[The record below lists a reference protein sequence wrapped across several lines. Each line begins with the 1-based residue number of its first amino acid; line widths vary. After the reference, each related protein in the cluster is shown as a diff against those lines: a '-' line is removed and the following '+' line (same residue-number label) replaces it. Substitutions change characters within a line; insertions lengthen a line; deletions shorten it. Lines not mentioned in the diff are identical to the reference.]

1 MASGYGAWSANSGSS
16 GELAREQP
24 VARFMVGAGRARD
37 QGAHGRNDSDVSLP
51 ELAGHRTAGMAEA
64 RARGA
69 RCGHG
74 LGGVQREW
82 GRGERGD
89 RNDEQGKGEDERVL
103 TGVGEQGAS
112 RCVEAVR
119 GGRGRVGDG
128 GGVDYGGEVEAARSP
143 GGGGAAHSD
152 GADVQGRRARCPFPI
167 QIGSGKRGEGEG
179 EPERRRRG
187 GRRGE
192 GADAREG
199 IGRGEILSP
208 ARCVRACLCVC
219 VVWWRRVRE
228 TRGRWGS

>member
-1 MASGYGAWSANSGSS
+1 MPTAAVVASACA
-16 GELAREQP
+16 
-24 VARFMVGAGRARD
+24 
-37 QGAHGRNDSDVSLP
+37 
-51 ELAGHRTAGMAEA
+51 
-64 RARGA
+64 
-69 RCGHG
+69 C
-74 LGGVQREW
+74 VQRQ
-82 GRGERGD
+82 GE
-89 RNDEQGKGEDERVL
+89 EDMSGPHHGAVGSRQW
-103 TGVGEQGAS
+103 GVGRTTGTRGRRGGSPAS
-112 RCVEAVR
+112 RRRELVEAVR

-152 GADVQGRRARCPFPI
+152 GADVQGRRACCPFPI

>member
-1 MASGYGAWSANSGSS
+1 MLPASAC
-16 GELAREQP
+16 ARWRP
-24 VARFMVGAGRARD
+24 SVASRGGPDGAG
-37 QGAHGRNDSDVSLP
+37 
-51 ELAGHRTAGMAEA
+51 AGGERRIGVLTAGVGSGQ
-64 RARGA
+64 RWSRGVTGTA
-69 RCGHG
+69 STER
-74 LGGVQREW
+74 VQADGEGRRR
-82 GRGERGD
+82 GRGGRPARWRG
-89 RNDEQGKGEDERVL
+89 L
-103 TGVGEQGAS
+103 
-112 RCVEAVR
+112 VEAVR

-152 GADVQGRRARCPFPI
+152 GADVQGRRACCPFPI

-228 TRGRWGS
+228 TRGKWGGGSLGFGRPRGL

>member
-1 MASGYGAWSANSGSS
+1 MRWLPHGERRTTWGCSPALKGRPDAGGTRRRGEVAATANGV
-16 GELAREQP
+16 G
-24 VARFMVGAGRARD
+24 VGASLGRRT
-37 QGAHGRNDSDVSLP
+37 GTRGR
-51 ELAGHRTAGMAEA
+51 
-64 RARGA
+64 RG
-69 RCGHG
+69 GSP
-74 LGGVQREW
+74 
-82 GRGERGD
+82 
-89 RNDEQGKGEDERVL
+89 
-103 TGVGEQGAS
+103 AS
-112 RCVEAVR
+112 RRRELVEAVR

-152 GADVQGRRARCPFPI
+152 GADVQGRRACCPFPI

>member
-1 MASGYGAWSANSGSS
+1 
-16 GELAREQP
+16 
-24 VARFMVGAGRARD
+24 MV
-37 QGAHGRNDSDVSLP
+37 S
-51 ELAGHRTAGMAEA
+51 TAGEGGDA
-64 RARGA
+64 RARASGVAGA
-69 RCGHG
+69 ARAQLGRGHG
-74 LGGVQREW
+74 GGSRGMRWLLHGERRTTGGCSPALKGRPYAGGTRW
-82 GRGERGD
+82 RGEVAATA
-89 RNDEQGKGEDERVL
+89 N
-103 TGVGEQGAS
+103 GVGVGALLGRRTGTRGRRGGSPAS
-112 RCVEAVR
+112 RRRELVEAVR

-152 GADVQGRRARCPFPI
+152 GADVQGRRACCPFPI

>member
-1 MASGYGAWSANSGSS
+1 MPTAAVVASACA
-16 GELAREQP
+16 
-24 VARFMVGAGRARD
+24 
-37 QGAHGRNDSDVSLP
+37 
-51 ELAGHRTAGMAEA
+51 
-64 RARGA
+64 
-69 RCGHG
+69 C
-74 LGGVQREW
+74 VQRQ
-82 GRGERGD
+82 GE
-89 RNDEQGKGEDERVL
+89 EDMSGPHHGAVGSRQW
-103 TGVGEQGAS
+103 GVGRTTGTRGRRGGSPAS
-112 RCVEAVR
+112 RRRELVEAVR

-219 VVWWRRVRE
+219 CVVAAGEGDEGEVGIVRGKWGGGSLGFGRP
-228 TRGRWGS
+228 RGL